1 MHSTFKAKIAIL
13 IRSKIFYLTSGTW
26 FFIQIRIPDQD
37 PTPDFGIWIENFFI
51 CKTKS
56 VFERWQI
63 QASSLRT
70 QEHYLCKNTHLF
82 V

>member
-37 PTPDFGIWIENFFI
+37 PTPDFGI
-51 CKTKS
+51 
-56 VFERWQI
+56 
-63 QASSLRT
+63 
-70 QEHYLCKNTHLF
+70 
-82 V
+82 